1 MDFEFV
7 ICGSLLLMAMK
18 KARKIFS
25 KRAKIKKI
33 RNKMNYFWHNS
44 LKSNDAIS
52 IKF

>member
-7 ICGSLLLMAMK
+7 ICDSLLLRAMK
-18 KARKIFS
+18 KARKTFS
-25 KRAKIKKI
+25 KGAKIKKM

-44 LKSNDAIS
+44 LESNDAIS